1 MSAARIRI
9 GRLSRLAARARAE
22 VRAAERN
29 LVQAAG
35 DAQAAARRSDSI
47 ATLIAET
54 RPAVG
59 TSGADALL
67 AGAHLRQLLRQAA
80 AAAAGARDAS
90 VAERAAAEH
99 RLSTACARADDLADR
114 LHLARRLAGAEAER
128 RTADMTPP
136 ARSRR

>member
-22 VRAAERN
+22 VRAAERS
-29 LVQAAG
+29 LAQAAVE
-35 DAQAAARRSDSI
+35 AQAAAQRSASI
-47 ATLIAET
+47 ATIIAET

-59 TSGADALL
+59 AGGADALL
-67 AGAHLRQLLRQAA
+67 AGAHLRQLLRPAA

-90 VAERAAAEH
+90 VADRAAAER
-99 RLSTACARADDLADR
+99 RLSTACARADELADR
-114 LHLARRLAGAEAER
+114 LHLARRLAGAETER
-128 RTADMTPP
+128 RTTDMTPP